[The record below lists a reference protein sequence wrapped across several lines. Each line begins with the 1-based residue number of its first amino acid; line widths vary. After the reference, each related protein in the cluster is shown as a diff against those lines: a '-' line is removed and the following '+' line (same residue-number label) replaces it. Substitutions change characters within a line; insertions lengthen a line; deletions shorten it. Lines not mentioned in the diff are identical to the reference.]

1 MLPIREFEDDIART
15 VLSNRTTIVVGET
28 GSGKTTQLAQIILKH
43 GISDSIVV
51 TQPRR
56 VAAVQVAKRV
66 AQELNCDVGT
76 LVGYRVR
83 FEDRTSNATK
93 ICYMTDGVLLRELY
107 EDPFLSK
114 YSCIILDEAHERSLN
129 SDILFG
135 MLKSLMSHTRNLRLL
150 VTSATLETEKFSNYF
165 GGCPVINVPGR
176 SFPVKIVHS
185 EEDHFDDFEQA
196 VVDSVLQIHQKPYD
210 GDILVFLPGQA
221 EIERVCKTLDT
232 CISSMSSQECSPLII
247 IPLYAA
253 LPPEM
258 QSRAF
263 KSGNG
268 IRRCII
274 ATNIAETSV
283 TVDGIAYVL
292 DSGICKQKQYNP
304 KTGVDSLVTVHISR
318 VQAIQ
323 RAGRAGRTKAG
334 TCYRLYTSAT
344 YENLRATT
352 EPEIKRTSMMQAVLY
367 LKSLPLTMNI
377 FEFDFI
383 DRPDAAAVEE
393 SLRQLYIIGA
403 IDKAGNISDVGRE
416 MAHLPLDPLLSR
428 SVIEAKTLGCL
439 DEVVTVASMI
449 SQDSTLY
456 AKNTGPQQRVQL
468 LKSLGTDA
476 SKRIANGIEML
487 MSDELGDHI
496 FYLRCFQAWL
506 DSGKDSKWCTDFGI
520 NPRAIMQANDV
531 RKQILSLVGNLA
543 ISEDTH
549 SSAHRRPMEYRV
561 RKALSKGYSCRLAKR
576 LHRHNGFRTLAT
588 ATSTLT
594 QIHPCSARLPI
605 DKDGLLPEW
614 IIYHDLI
621 QTSSVF
627 LKTVTP
633 VSSKWLP
640 DVLDRI
646 QTVDIHRL
654 AGKSHNYVLEKD
666 SQSTKS
672 ANKICTGISEQAF
685 AAEQPCRRNDEA
697 SIAAAKAR
705 YLERKRKRNARNTD
719 KK

>member
-15 VLSNRTTIVVGET
+15 VLSHPTTIVVGET

-56 VAAVQVAKRV
+56 VAAVEVAKRV
-66 AQELNCDVGT
+66 AQEVNCEVGT

-107 EDPFLSK
+107 DDPLLSK
-114 YSCIILDEAHERSLN
+114 YSCVILDEAHERSLN

-135 MLKSLMSHTRNLRLL
+135 MLKSLMSHTKNLRLI
-150 VTSATLETEKFSNYF
+150 VTSATLETVKFSNYF
-165 GGCPVINVPGR
+165 GGCPVIDVPGR
-176 SFPVKIVHS
+176 SYPVEIVHS
-185 EEDHFDDFEQA
+185 EEDHFDDAEQA
-196 VVDSVLQIHQKPYD
+196 VVDSVLQIHRKALD

-221 EIERVCKTLDT
+221 EIERVCKTLDN
-232 CISSMSSQECSPLII
+232 CISSMSSEECSPLII

-258 QSRAF
+258 QARAF

-283 TVDGIAYVL
+283 TVDGITSVI

-323 RAGRAGRTKAG
+323 RAGRAGRTSAG
-334 TCYRLYTSAT
+334 TCYRLYTSST
-344 YENLRATT
+344 YQNLRPTT

-367 LKSLPLTMNI
+367 LKSLPVTMNI

-403 IDKAGNISDVGRE
+403 IDKDGSISDVGHE

-428 SVIEAKTLGCL
+428 SVVEAKILNCL
-439 DEVVTVASMI
+439 DEVVVVASMI
-449 SQDSTLY
+449 SQESTLY

-476 SKRIANGIEML
+476 SDRTANSLERL

-496 FYLRCFQAWL
+496 FYLRCFHAWL
-506 DSGKDSKWCTDFGI
+506 DSGKDLKWCKDFGI
-520 NPRAIMQANDV
+520 NSRAIMQANDV
-531 RKQILSLVGNLA
+531 RKQILSLVGH
-543 ISEDTH
+543 SDTLQRTKD
-549 SSAHRRPMEYRV
+549 SSHKRPIEYRV
-561 RKALSKGYSCRLAKR
+561 RKALTKGYSCRLAKR
-576 LHRHNGFRTLAT
+576 LRSHNGFRTLAT
-588 ATSTLT
+588 ATSTLA
-594 QIHPCSARLPI
+594 QIHPCSARLQI

-614 IIYHDLI
+614 LIYHDLI

-640 DVLDRI
+640 EVLDRI
-646 QTVDIHRL
+646 QTVDIQRL
-654 AGKSHNYVLEKD
+654 AGTSHHYILEKD
-666 SQSTKS
+666 SQATTR
-672 ANKICTGISEQAF
+672 IPDIPEQAF
-685 AAEQPCRRNDEA
+685 AAEQPRKRNDEA

-705 YLERKRKRNARNTD
+705 YLERKRKRIGRNTD